1 MIKLMDLIK
10 EYNSSQLDYI
20 ARNLNIN
27 INDEYKS
34 LMNALDSQ
42 GIKYPILKDKIT
54 KGEIKTF
61 DDLKNLRKKSKTT
74 AEKEVTSN
82 AEKIFE
88 DDRFLV
94 VVPLT
99 YQANCKYGKGTQWCT
114 TMKDPAHWRK
124 YTEDDRMTLYYI
136 LDKTLKQN
144 NPLYKIAILV
154 DENNKLDD
162 IYDATDTDLDIETV
176 KYTIKYLKS
185 KGVKFI
191 SKISKILKNTEKETE
206 VEVQPQVKSYVDQY
220 IKNGS
225 KGNLIFTDMPI
236 TSLPDNLTF
245 VGGNLYLNRSQ
256 IESLGKLNSV
266 GENLYLRDTP
276 LSKKYSEEEIRQI
289 VDVKGKIYM

>member
-74 AEKEVTSN
+74 AEKEATSS

-114 TMKDPAHWRK
+114 TMKDQGYWIA

-136 LDKTLKQN
+136 LDKTLQQN

-154 DENNKLDD
+154 DENNKLGD
-162 IYDATDTDLDIETV
+162 IYDATDTELNIETI

-185 KGVKFI
+185 KGVKFV
-191 SKISKILKNTEKETE
+191 SKTSKILKNKEKEIDAGE
-206 VEVQPQVKSYVDQY
+206 KSYVEQY

-225 KGNLIFTDMPI
+225 KGDLILAESPI
-236 TSLPDNLTF
+236 TSLPDNLTS
-245 VGGNLYLNRSQ
+245 VGRNLHLNRSQ

-266 GENLYLRDTP
+266 GGNLYLRDTP
-276 LSKKYSEEEIRQI
+276 LSKKYSEEEIRQM